1 MKATI
6 KTAPDGSLEFY
17 HPYDPVMT
25 ADMKHRIPYAD
36 RRPVYHQ
43 DKFQYWLI
51 APQHQSVLED
61 LCLDHLGTS
70 PAIQQSLISRVQK
83 HQVQLFKVE
92 YIGAPKDREDGSV
105 TATGFTNGNWNIV
118 FPQDV
123 LKQWFEPGSEG
134 KPAPNAPM
142 TLYALLGVKRGDDEA
157 AIKSGWR
164 KMARRWHPDINHDPD
179 ASDMMKRINDA
190 YQVLGNHQ
198 MRRKYDAGLALE
210 ASLKDTSRQRS
221 NFLDSLNATTWRP
234 PIRCGWI
241 LVEGQS
247 MLGRF
252 NVEKIIQWE
261 DITNMAGQ
269 IMVTSWPAGN
279 DIFEVNWV

>member
-17 HPYDPVMT
+17 SPYDPTLVN
-25 ADMKHRIPYAD
+25 DLKNRIPYSE
-36 RRPVYHQ
+36 RRWDP
-43 DKFQYWLI
+43 DKKCWLI
-51 APQHQSVLED
+51 APQNQAKLED

-70 PAIQQSLISRVQK
+70 PAVQQSLISRVQK

-92 YIGAPKDREDGSV
+92 YIGAPKDRDDGSV
-105 TATGFTNGNWNIV
+105 TATGFTNGNWNII

-123 LKQWFEPGSEG
+123 LKQWFELGGESARPD
-134 KPAPNAPM
+134 APM
-142 TLYALLGVKRGDDEA
+142 TFYALLGVKRGDDEA

-190 YQVLGNHQ
+190 YQVLGNPQ

-210 ASLKDTSRQRS
+210 ASLKNNDRPRPGHGVSPS
-221 NFLDSLNATTWRP
+221 WRP
-234 PIRCGWI
+234 PIRCGWL